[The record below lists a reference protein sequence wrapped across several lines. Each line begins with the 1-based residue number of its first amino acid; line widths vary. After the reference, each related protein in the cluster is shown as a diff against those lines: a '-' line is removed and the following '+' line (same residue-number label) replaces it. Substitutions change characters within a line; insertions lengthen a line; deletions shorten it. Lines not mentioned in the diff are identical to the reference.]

1 MAAMTYNCECDD
13 GQPTVTLEEMRLRI
27 ARRLGFA
34 TQVAMGVLPPG
45 MADLLDDFVR
55 SAHEL
60 LYRRYAV
67 MRQERFFTWDLI
79 AGQRFYDLDGNS
91 DACDKVLDPGKVHW
105 VGISEGD
112 GSWRPLVCGID
123 PTLYTADVQ
132 GLPTHYEIRQCIELW
147 PAPADAAWKLRIK
160 GAFGPAE
167 LALGTDVLTVDPEAV
182 FLQALANAKAHYSQ
196 PDAGN
201 YAAQATAYVRSRVAE
216 SHQTRRY
223 VPGACVPPPA
233 VRPASAGDWP
243 ES

>member
-1 MAAMTYNCECDD
+1 MAVYNCKCEDAYPRKTLAQMREFLMIRLGWAAMKNTPLPGVND
-13 GQPTVTLEEMRLRI
+13 TLNSFLVDAQEQIYRQYKVFRL
-27 ARRLGFA
+27 
-34 TQVAMGVLPPG
+34 
-45 MADLLDDFVR
+45 
-55 SAHEL
+55 
-60 LYRRYAV
+60 
-67 MRQERFFTWDLI
+67 ERFFTWPMV
-79 AGQRFYDLDGNS
+79 AGERFYDFPENEDV
-91 DACDKVLDPGKVHW
+91 CTKKLDPRMVTW
-105 VGISEGD
+105 VGMSQD
-112 GSWRPLVCGID
+112 DTSWSPLVCGIR
-123 PTLYTADVQ
+123 PTMYTGQVESI
-132 GLPTHYEIRQCIELW
+132 PTHYEIRQCIELW

-167 LALGTDVLTVDPEAV
+167 LALGADVLTVDPEAV